1 MLPRKDQFRVAVV
14 GPCASGK
21 STVVE
26 QLRRWGYDA
35 FSVGQEHS
43 VIRTL
48 WRRRSPD
55 ALIFLHVD
63 FATLQ
68 ARRGADL
75 PQALYEEQLERLRDA
90 RSHATLVVD

>member
-1 MLPRKDQFRVAVV
+1 MGPQKERIRVAVV

-26 QLRRWGYDA
+26 QLRQWGYDA

-55 ALIFLHVD
+55 ALIFLYVD
-63 FATLQ
+63 FPTLQ
-68 ARRGADL
+68 ARRGANW